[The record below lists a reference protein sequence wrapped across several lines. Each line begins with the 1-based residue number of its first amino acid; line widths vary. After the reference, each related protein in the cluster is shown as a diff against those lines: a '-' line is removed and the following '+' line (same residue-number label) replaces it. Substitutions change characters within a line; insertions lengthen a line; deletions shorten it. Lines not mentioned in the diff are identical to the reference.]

1 MTSPIATDNAQGSGV
16 PFQVERHEQ
25 IIELAMVKGRVDV
38 RGLADRFGVT
48 TETIRRDL
56 AHLQDQKLVRRVHG
70 GAVPWEGLRYEPLL
84 NVRGALN
91 AEEKHR
97 ISKRALEELP
107 ADGAILLDSGSTS
120 AHLAQLLPNDRQLT
134 VVTNSIPVAQA
145 LENNDAM
152 EVVLIGGTLRKNT
165 MALVDATGVKAL
177 SKIVVDVTFLCTDGA
192 SPTRGFTTPYTEEV
206 AIKRAMIS
214 SARRV
219 VSLFDHSKVGNDRL
233 HWFASIDE
241 VDTIITD
248 TGVNEQTAAAFADL
262 GPLVVRA

>member
-1 MTSPIATDNAQGSGV
+1 
-16 PFQVERHEQ
+16 
-25 IIELAMVKGRVDV
+25 
-38 RGLADRFGVT
+38 
-48 TETIRRDL
+48 RRDL

-84 NVRGALN
+84 KVRGGLYP
-91 AEEKHR
+91 EEKHR
-97 ISKRALEELP
+97 IGKRALDELP
-107 ADGAILLDSGSTS
+107 SEGSILLDSGSTS
-120 AHLAQLLPNDRQLT
+120 AHLAQLLPQDRDLT

-145 LENNDAM
+145 LETNEAM

-165 MALVDATGVKAL
+165 MALVDATGVDAL

-192 SPTRGFTTPYTEEV
+192 SPKKGFTTPYTEEV

-219 VSLFDHSKVGNDRL
+219 VALFDHSKVGNDRL

-248 TGVNEQTAAAFADL
+248 NGVSDEVASAFADL

>member
-1 MTSPIATDNAQGSGV
+1 MTQNPETSPGDHSSL
-16 PFQVERHEQ
+16 FQVERHQQ
-25 IIELAMVKGRVDV
+25 IVELAMVNGRVDV

-56 AHLQDQKLVRRVHG
+56 AYLQDQKLVRRVHG

-84 NVRGALN
+84 KVRGSLN

-107 ADGAILLDSGSTS
+107 SEGSILLDSGSTS
-120 AHLAQLLPNDRQLT
+120 AHLAQLLPDDRPLT
-134 VVTNSIPVAQA
+134 VVTNSIPAAQA
-145 LENNDAM
+145 LENNEAM

-165 MALVDATGVKAL
+165 MALVDATGVEAL
-177 SKIVVDVTFLCTDGA
+177 RRITVDVTFLCTDGA

-219 VSLFDHSKVGNDRL
+219 VALFDHSKVGNDRL
-233 HWFASIDE
+233 HWFASIED

-248 TGVNEQTAAAFADL
+248 DAVSDQDATAFAEL
-262 GPLVVRA
+262 GPIVVRA